1 MNMKF
6 VTKLVLI
13 PIEEWEKVKKHLP
26 AKNILNTVEVDQA
39 PQMKKKEEIVQDN
52 GTKQMEVKRKK
63 KHYLKV
69 MDRKKKNAISIIN
82 HLPKKYC
89 SKAFSLFRYILRN
102 YNISWDNK
110 GTFKYK
116 NKIVPN
122 SNILHLVTHALL
134 KNIEDKPPG
143 MKLFYEALSDVN
155 IPEYLIAN
163 KMGKLIIAGRGDE
176 LSGKP
181 SGKVDKK

>member
-1 MNMKF
+1 MKF

-13 PIEEWEKVKKHLP
+13 PIEEWGKVKKHLP
-26 AKNILNTVEVDQA
+26 TKNILNTVEVDQV
-39 PQMKKKEEIVQDN
+39 PKMKKEEIVQDN
-52 GTKQMEVKRKK
+52 GTKQMEVKRKKK

-82 HLPKKYC
+82 HLSTKYH
-89 SKAFSLFRYILRN
+89 SKAFSLFRYILKN
-102 YNISWDNK
+102 YNISWGNK
-110 GTFKYK
+110 GIFKYK

-122 SNILHLVTHALL
+122 SNILPLVTHALL

-163 KMGKLIIAGRGDE
+163 KMGKLIIAVRGDE
-176 LSGKP
+176 LTGKP
-181 SGKVDKK
+181 SGKLDKK